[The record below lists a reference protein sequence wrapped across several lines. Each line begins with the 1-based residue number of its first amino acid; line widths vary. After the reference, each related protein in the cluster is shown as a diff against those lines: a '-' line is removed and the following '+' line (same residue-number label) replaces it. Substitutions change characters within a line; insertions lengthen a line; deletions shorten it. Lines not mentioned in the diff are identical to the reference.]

1 MAIKTITV
9 LDPTAKSQKV
19 LKMAPR
25 PDSLKGKVVGF
36 VWNNKPGGDILLNRF
51 AELLNERFKFA
62 RVVKY
67 TRPLAS
73 SGTDV
78 GTLDSLSATCDL
90 IIIAVGDCGSCTS
103 YVVYGAVEFEKRGTP
118 TVSAISIEF
127 ESLGKVEAQALGMA
141 DLPMVIVPHP
151 VGGIPLEQVAKKA
164 DDALEAMIKALSG
177 PVGK

>member
-1 MAIKTITV
+1 MATKTITV

-51 AELLNERFKFA
+51 AELLNKRYHFA

-67 TRPLAS
+67 TKPLAS
-73 SGTDV
+73 SGTDI

-90 IIIAVGDCGSCTS
+90 VIIAMGDCGSCTS
-103 YVVYGAVEFEKRGTP
+103 YVVYDAVEFEKRGTP
-118 TVSAISIEF
+118 TVSVISTEF
-127 ESLGKVEAQALGMA
+127 EALGKVEAQALGMA
-141 DLPMVIVPHP
+141 NLPMVIVPHP

-164 DDALEAMIKALSG
+164 NNALEAMVKALSG
-177 PVGK
+177 K